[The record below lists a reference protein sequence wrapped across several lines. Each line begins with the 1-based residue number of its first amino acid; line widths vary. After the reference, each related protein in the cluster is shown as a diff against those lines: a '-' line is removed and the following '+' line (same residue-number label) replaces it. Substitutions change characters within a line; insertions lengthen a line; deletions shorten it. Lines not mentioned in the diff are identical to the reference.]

1 MINLL
6 KKHIAQVCKC
16 KVFHNFLCSPLEG
29 EPKSLIS
36 KGGKISQCCGL
47 LRHFVEKIS
56 HFGINVP
63 HNDREICSLA
73 PSDSAEQNNSVNC
86 FVRGG
91 LGRGGKCHLETLT
104 RICNVH
110 SSSRTNSA
118 LSKCIQTHTLRHS
131 SVVRFVS
138 QRERAKNEKNLL
150 PYSLN
155 TLFPLKKK
163 AAFTLTEVL
172 LAVLIVGIIAAMV
185 LPAIVTKYQDKAFES
200 AFNREVHSLQDSIDS
215 LAAVENQPSFYE
227 TTLATNTGTYMKKY
241 LRVSKYCET
250 SGKDCFGKF
259 YSEYSGH
266 EKKTYTPSYDGS
278 CAILKNGTSVC
289 LSVNGGNVNML
300 IDVNGPKGPNVLG
313 RDLRTYTHSVRS
325 KTGYDMSPSG
335 IIALNQPP
343 IKENS
348 TDEDPTP
355 TPTPTPDPDPTP
367 TPTPDP
373 TPKCTTSDTS
383 LACCKERG
391 ITKGQSDPCCKY
403 SYFDSN
409 STCHP
414 TQMLTVEFN
423 SYIAGYNTP
432 QISVT
437 CSSASSTTV
446 DLSQVKGNVTAVW
459 SSSNMGNYS
468 KTYSFWG
475 CNSNRKV
482 LNTQDSI
489 PEAATGFSSA
499 TIQYKGY
506 NITSSNTCSKSM
518 PRCVV
523 YFQWRE

>member
-185 LPAIVTKYQDKAFES
+185 LPAIVTKYQNKALDS
-200 AFNREVHSLQDSIDS
+200 SYLRQVHSLQDSIDS
-215 LAAVENQPSFYE
+215 LAAVENQTSNSGTSLSSNVE
-227 TTLATNTGTYMKKY
+227 TYMKKY
-241 LRVSKYCET
+241 LRVSKYCGAT
-250 SGKDCFGKF
+250 GGDCFAKKYYQYTGN
-259 YSEYSGH
+259 
-266 EKKTYTPSYDGS
+266 EKKDYTPSYSGG
-278 CAILKNGTSVC
+278 CAILKNGASVC
-289 LSVNGGNVNML
+289 INPEGNTTHIL
-300 IDVNGPKGPNVLG
+300 LDVNGPKGPNVLG
-313 RDLRTYTHSVRS
+313 RDLRTYDHTFKSIEGFDNTKANV
-325 KTGYDMSPSG
+325 
-335 IIALNQPP
+335 IAINQTP
-343 IKENS
+343 IKENG
-348 TDEDPTP
+348 TGE
-355 TPTPTPDPDPTP
+355 DPDPTP

-373 TPKCTTSDTS
+373 TPTPTPTTCSASDTS

-437 CSSASSTTV
+437 CSSSASSTTV

-475 CNSNRKV
+475 CSSNRKV

-523 YFQWRE
+523 YSQWRE